1 SSDLTKSITEAI
13 NNPDN
18 QIFCA
23 NHEIELLENTED
35 FFILANTRNFSEL
48 EQEKS
53 MPNGEI
59 LRQCLRLS
67 MTTAV
72 CHCMKCRFQKFDSSK
87 LSNSTL
93 TQKTS
98 NKDPLEILQELD
110 VQRLRA
116 IIYRDVVRSDRT
128 LAIVYFVWVLMVSRY
143 RDIIETNLSRQASI
157 ISTTPGIRHG
167 STSEINVDTASI
179 NDSTSITNNQK
190 NNGESAVID
199 DNNEINKIN
208 SIDMNNTSATAISY
222 ERALSNIAPFLCDLF
237 IEYSHILTKKLLP
250 SGLHALKQTAS
261 IVELVMLLFNEGR
274 LLSHTSKDHVV
285 KVANEADFIL
295 NRMRADDICKASEF
309 EQLSAQTTVERKSEE
324 QLYEHFIT
332 GVRQR
337 HQVIASHDL
346 RRRQRL
352 IRNPNGSIHSE
363 AKQKSS
369 FNDINDDIITSVIQE
384 ENLLKQQK
392 IQNFNQTISD
402 DDEKDLDQDFSG
414 PICFSTECS
423 INLWYN
429 YYIWYFS
436 YDT

>member
-1 SSDLTKSITEAI
+1 MNITE
-13 NNPDN
+13 
-18 QIFCA
+18 
-23 NHEIELLENTED
+23 
-35 FFILANTRNFSEL
+35 
-48 EQEKS
+48 
-53 MPNGEI
+53 
-59 LRQCLRLS
+59 
-67 MTTAV
+67 
-72 CHCMKCRFQKFDSSK
+72 K
-87 LSNSTL
+87 L
-93 TQKTS
+93 
-98 NKDPLEILQELD
+98 
-110 VQRLRA
+110 
-116 IIYRDVVRSDRT
+116 
-128 LAIVYFVWVLMVSRY
+128 
-143 RDIIETNLSRQASI
+143 
-157 ISTTPGIRHG
+157 
-167 STSEINVDTASI
+167 
-179 NDSTSITNNQK
+179 
-190 NNGESAVID
+190 
-199 DNNEINKIN
+199 
-208 SIDMNNTSATAISY
+208 
-222 ERALSNIAPFLCDLF
+222 ERALSDIAPFLCDIF

-250 SGLHALKQTAS
+250 SGLHVLKQTAS

-369 FNDINDDIITSVIQE
+369 FNGINDDIITSVIQE

-414 PICFSTECS
+414 PICFSTECF

-429 YYIWYFS
+429 YYTWYFS